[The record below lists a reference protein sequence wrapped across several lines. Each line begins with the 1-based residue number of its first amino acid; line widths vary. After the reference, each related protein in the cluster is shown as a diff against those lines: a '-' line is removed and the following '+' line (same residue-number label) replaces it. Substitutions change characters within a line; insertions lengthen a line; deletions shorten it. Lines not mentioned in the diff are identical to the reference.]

1 MREKENF
8 RYEMERLD
16 ETFPNK
22 NILSV
27 IEVANYLGVSR
38 QSVSRHIKRTSLGIS
53 KSTLADYLAG
63 GMLL

>member
-1 MREKENF
+1 
-8 RYEMERLD
+8 MERLD
-16 ETFPNK
+16 ETFPKK